1 VEAAVKRLVERAK
14 EYLLFS
20 NYALRIMA
28 ALASQQECLSPG
40 FSRLNLQEIFEVIAL
55 SGVFRSLI
63 YRERNID
70 FRIGEYAPE
79 KAADPG
85 YVGVLMHLEPGL
97 QLRTI
102 EPYVTSVFYNLV
114 KNAFKI
120 MLWNP
125 QGEPVPG
132 AKVVVSAVTHPKY
145 PSVAVVEIIDNGPGF
160 DLKTIAQQALFVS
173 DSTPVA
179 AGLPA
184 ELRDSLRRMNG
195 SPYAYAL
202 SVNELMRMVFLYR
215 LTTAGGG
222 GFGSG
227 LGLYGANQFLTQLHG
242 SCVVGMNHAKTEPFH
257 TGARFMFF
265 IPKDPYAFMPD
276 LNLLTRD
283 MEYGALD
290 TPVFCG

>member
-1 VEAAVKRLVERAK
+1 MIWGNKK
-14 EYLLFS
+14 QG
-20 NYALRIMA
+20 I
-28 ALASQQECLSPG
+28 
-40 FSRLNLQEIFEVIAL
+40 
-55 SGVFRSLI
+55 
-63 YRERNID
+63 
-70 FRIGEYAPE
+70 
-79 KAADPG
+79 
-85 YVGVLMHLEPGL
+85 
-97 QLRTI
+97 
-102 EPYVTSVFYNLV
+102 VT
-114 KNAFKI
+114 
-120 MLWNP
+120 P
-125 QGEPVPG
+125 D

-160 DLKTIAQQALFVS
+160 DLKSIAQQALFLA

-184 ELRDSLRRMNG
+184 ELRDSVRRLNG

-227 LGLYGANQFLTQLHG
+227 LGLYGASQLSNQLHG
-242 SCVVGMNHAKTEPFH
+242 SYVVGMNHANTRPFT

-276 LNLLTRD
+276 LQLLTRD
-283 MEYGALD
+283 MQYGALD
-290 TPVFCG
+290 TPIFRG